1 MKKLL
6 MLILSTLF
14 ISSCAN
20 KVTPTGGEKDI
31 KPPVVKE
38 SEPVNPAIDF
48 HGREIKLKFEEYV
61 QLTDL
66 NGQLL
71 ISPLMPSTPEIKA
84 LKKEIL
90 IKLPDSLRENTTY
103 TINFGKSI
111 ADIHE
116 SNAIENYKFIFSTG
130 PIIDSLF
137 IQGTVR
143 NAKNNETLKGISV
156 MMYRKEG
163 VENPDSLVFVKR
175 PDYFSKTDDKGAYN
189 ISNVAGGE
197 YYVFAFEDKNNDYK
211 CGEDEMLGFVDRIV
225 KLPGESTVDFKC
237 SLQELPV
244 VRVAK
249 VSKKDRYYFAVGLN
263 KPDTTVKVEELSG
276 VDKSKIIQEWSVNH
290 DTLMVFTNDTL
301 QEAIKLRIFDGKT
314 LSDTVDVKMISGTS
328 KKKEQEKLNLFVYQT
343 PESSDTT
350 MSMML
355 KSEHPIKSSKGF
367 AYIYR
372 DTILVDSVI
381 PSMQKVEYPREFS
394 VSYKWK
400 RGDQY
405 RVMIP
410 SGVFTDI
417 YGLTNDTINKSF
429 AMTTDRLSGVLI
441 VKVRGLFPDKKYL
454 LQLTSEKL
462 DVIKQKEI
470 KVDGDYKFE
479 YINPSSYKI
488 RLVDDVD
495 QNKEWT
501 PGNIRK
507 KQQPERIAVTDN
519 LQVRANWELET
530 EITIQ

>member
-1 MKKLL
+1 MKRLALL
-6 MLILSTLF
+6 VFIALF
-14 ISSCAN
+14 VASCAN
-20 KVTPTGGEKDI
+20 KVAPTGGEKDI

-38 SEPVNPAIDF
+38 SEPANPAIDF
-48 HGREIKLKFEEYV
+48 HGREIKLKFDEYV

-84 LKKEIL
+84 MKKEIL

-130 PIIDSLF
+130 TIIDSLF

-143 NAKNNETLKGISV
+143 NAKNNESLKSISV
-156 MMYRKEG
+156 MMYRNEG
-163 VENPDSLVFVKR
+163 VTNADSLVFTKR
-175 PDYFSKTDDKGAYN
+175 PDYFSKTDEKGAFN
-189 ISNVAGGE
+189 ISNVAAGT

-211 CGEDEMLGFVDRIV
+211 CGEDELLGFVDRIV
-225 KLPGESTVDFKC
+225 QLPGEANVDFKC
-237 SLQELPV
+237 SMQDLPI

-249 VSKKDRYYFAVGLN
+249 VSKKDRFYFSVGLN
-263 KPDTTVKVEELSG
+263 KPDTTVNVEELG
-276 VDKSKIIQEWSVNH
+276 LVDKSKIIQEWNVNH

-301 QEAIKLRIFDGKT
+301 QESIKLRVFDGKS
-314 LSDTVDVKMISGTS
+314 LSDTIDMKMGSGTS

-350 MSMML
+350 KGLMI
-355 KSEHPIKSSKGF
+355 KSEHPIKANKGF

-372 DTILVDSVI
+372 DTLLVDSVT
-381 PSMQKVEYPREFS
+381 PSMSKGENQRAFYVN
-394 VSYKWK
+394 YKWK
-400 RGDQY
+400 RGEQY

-410 SGVFTDI
+410 SGAFTDI
-417 YGLTNDTINKSF
+417 YGLTNDTLYKSF

-454 LQLTSEKL
+454 LQLTSEKIE
-462 DVIKQKEI
+462 VIRQLEI
-470 KVDGDYKFE
+470 VADGDYKFE
-479 YINPSSYKI
+479 YINPSNYKV
-488 RLVDDVD
+488 RLVDDQD

-507 KQQPERIAVTDN
+507 RQQPERIAISDN